1 MRRFT
6 MLGLF
11 TAVVVI
17 PAAAMVPAI
26 GVAATVSSPAVTPTA
41 VEQVP
46 LSNLPAATDG
56 AGAPSV
62 PGRVVASAAGSAG
75 PAVREFARPA
85 PFSMAAIRWTAATP
99 AEMHVRAQQANGT
112 WGPWYSLSPM
122 DAAGDGDAAATATD
136 PVFVGHT
143 NALQVQ
149 ASTADSAQVTLVV
162 LAPDERPTPT
172 GAGVQPTGVSAAA
185 VRMPTIISRA
195 AWGADESLHCSQPE
209 YADRVH
215 AAVVHHT
222 DGSNDYTPEQS
233 ASIVR
238 GIYAYHAQTLDWC
251 DIGYNA
257 LVDKYGQIFEGAAG
271 GVDKA
276 VIGAHAGGFNTG
288 TVGVSMM
295 GDYTSIAPTEPELN
309 SVARY
314 LAWQSGI
321 WGLDP
326 HGSTQLTSGGGSY
339 TQFPEGTVVTVP
351 QLMGHRDVDITAC
364 PGDVGYTDLGNIRD
378 RAASYLA
385 LAGNPQPTTTTAS
398 VLNAAVGVPGVAFAA
413 VAPAAASGTVSFSD
427 GATPLAGCSARP
439 LVAGSA
445 TCVTGFA
452 SAGVHTIT
460 ASYDGDSSYAPSAG
474 GVPVDVAA
482 APNFFQVVSGYLI
495 QFAQFFHLFGL

>member
-1 MRRFT
+1 
-6 MLGLF
+6 
-11 TAVVVI
+11 
-17 PAAAMVPAI
+17 
-26 GVAATVSSPAVTPTA
+26 
-41 VEQVP
+41 
-46 LSNLPAATDG
+46 
-56 AGAPSV
+56 
-62 PGRVVASAAGSAG
+62 
-75 PAVREFARPA
+75 
-85 PFSMAAIRWTAATP
+85 
-99 AEMHVRAQQANGT
+99 
-112 WGPWYSLSPM
+112 
-122 DAAGDGDAAATATD
+122 
-136 PVFVGHT
+136 
-143 NALQVQ
+143 
-149 ASTADSAQVTLVV
+149 
-162 LAPDERPTPT
+162 
-172 GAGVQPTGVSAAA
+172 
-185 VRMPTIISRA
+185 
-195 AWGADESLHCSQPE
+195 
-209 YADRVH
+209 
-215 AAVVHHT
+215 
-222 DGSNDYTPEQS
+222 
-233 ASIVR
+233 
-238 GIYAYHAQTLDWC
+238 
-251 DIGYNA
+251 
-257 LVDKYGQIFEGAAG
+257 VDKYGQIFEGAAG

-295 GDYTSIAPTEPELN
+295 GDYTSTAPTEPELN

-364 PGDVGYTDLGNIRD
+364 PGDVGYTYLGNIRD

-398 VLNAAVGVPGVAFAA
+398 VLNAAVGVPGFAFAA

-460 ASYDGDSSYAPSAG
+460 ATYDGDGSYAPSAG
-474 GVPVDVAA
+474 SVPVEVAA